1 MATQQDNCSDFVLD
15 YVNAPTDSD
24 DLCSDSTGSQ
34 LLSSSETNTKEW
46 RLEFPIPF
54 KLAPKDVQVKVVGS
68 RRYPDKFQVQSVVPD
83 EQGFDFVVKRTDN
96 PTNTKR
102 PIQRN
107 GDWNSP
113 SPLNLLPRTYK
124 FQVQS
129 VVADEQGFDFVVKRT
144 DNPTSGWGQSPTLT
158 WVAVG
163 DEQAAP
169 TGSQNIGSSEFENL
183 QVRVNFMNSL
193 QKVPKVYAWVR
204 GSFQYQ
210 DTFKVFGIK
219 ADVNGF
225 SCTVKR
231 TDKSHGW
238 GQNPTIYYNLSGCE

>member
-1 MATQQDNCSDFVLD
+1 MATQE
-15 YVNAPTDSD
+15 
-24 DLCSDSTGSQ
+24 GSQ

-54 KLAPKDVQVKVVGS
+54 KLAPTSVQAKVLGNP
-68 RRYPDKFQVQSVVPD
+68 RYQDKFQVQSVVPD
-83 EQGFDFVVKRTDN
+83 EQGFGFVVKRTD
-96 PTNTKR
+96 
-102 PIQRN
+102 I
-107 GDWNSP
+107 
-113 SPLNLLPRTYK
+113 
-124 FQVQS
+124 
-129 VVADEQGFDFVVKRT
+129 
-144 DNPTSGWGQSPTLT
+144 PTSGWGQSPTLT

-169 TGSQNIGSSEFENL
+169 TGSQSIGSSEFENL

-193 QKVPKVYAWVR
+193 ENVPKVYAWVR
-204 GSFQYQ
+204 GLFQYQ
-210 DTFKVFGIK
+210 ETFNVFGIK

-238 GQNPTIYYNLSGCE
+238 AQNPTIYYNLSG